1 MSNPV
6 VIFKYGPSLE
16 GKVVDDN
23 DFVAINKGMAE
34 DANDDA
40 KKFGSIY
47 KGDNILGTTEA
58 DKLRITE
65 DITVTGVTVGELT
78 NGTVIK
84 AGEDIMSVL
93 RKMLVKE
100 IGVTATLPYV
110 TLSGDQSGMYEKGTV
125 FTDKTYT
132 ATLVDGVFT
141 GKPGYVYT
149 KNAGCKPV
157 YVSWHGVTGETSEE
171 HPYQI
176 KANTF
181 TLLEPTSITAKII
194 YDDSTVIPKTNLGND
209 DPCKISTGVAVPSS
223 SILYTPQLKWWAGY
237 STELY
242 EQTTWTSD
250 MVRSLDLVPGK
261 WITEKSPVF
270 VEFPEGSKQWVI
282 ALPENVSFIA
292 KDSLN
297 MDLTERFM
305 QNKQKVTVTCG
316 GTHTEV
322 YDVYVT
328 PINFG
333 ATKSKV
339 MIKLK

>member
-1 MSNPV
+1 
-6 VIFKYGPSLE
+6 
-16 GKVVDDN
+16 
-23 DFVAINKGMAE
+23 
-34 DANDDA
+34 
-40 KKFGSIY
+40 
-47 KGDNILGTTEA
+47 
-58 DKLRITE
+58 
-65 DITVTGVTVGELT
+65 
-78 NGTVIK
+78 
-84 AGEDIMSVL
+84 
-93 RKMLVKE
+93 
-100 IGVTATLPYV
+100 
-110 TLSGDQSGMYEKGTV
+110 
-125 FTDKTYT
+125 
-132 ATLVDGVFT
+132 
-141 GKPGYVYT
+141 
-149 KNAGCKPV
+149 
-157 YVSWHGVTGETSEE
+157 
-171 HPYQI
+171 
-176 KANTF
+176 
-181 TLLEPTSITAKII
+181 
-194 YDDSTVIPKTNLGND
+194 
-209 DPCKISTGVAVPSS
+209 
-223 SILYTPQLKWWAGY
+223 
-237 STELY
+237 
-242 EQTTWTSD
+242 

>member
-1 MSNPV
+1 MADPV
-6 VIFKYGPSLE
+6 VVFKYGPSLE

-34 DANDDA
+34 DANEDA

-78 NGTVIK
+78 SGTVIK
-84 AGEDIMSVL
+84 AGEDIMSIL

-125 FTDKTYT
+125 FADKTYT

-157 YVSWHGVTGETSEE
+157 YVS
-171 HPYQI
+171 
-176 KANTF
+176 
-181 TLLEPTSITAKII
+181 
-194 YDDSTVIPKTNLGND
+194 
-209 DPCKISTGVAVPSS
+209 
-223 SILYTPQLKWWAGY
+223 
-237 STELY
+237 
-242 EQTTWTSD
+242 
-250 MVRSLDLVPGK
+250 
-261 WITEKSPVF
+261 
-270 VEFPEGSKQWVI
+270 
-282 ALPENVSFIA
+282 
-292 KDSLN
+292 
-297 MDLTERFM
+297 
-305 QNKQKVTVTCG
+305 
-316 GTHTEV
+316 
-322 YDVYVT
+322 
-328 PINFG
+328 
-333 ATKSKV
+333 
-339 MIKLK
+339 